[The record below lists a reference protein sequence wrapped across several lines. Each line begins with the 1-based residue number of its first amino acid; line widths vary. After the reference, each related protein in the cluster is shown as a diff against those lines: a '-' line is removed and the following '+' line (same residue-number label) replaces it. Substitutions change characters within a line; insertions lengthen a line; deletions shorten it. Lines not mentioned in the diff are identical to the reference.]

1 MEHFFSPN
9 SDEDQIEKGLHQ
21 KWNTFCPNSSRDLRS
36 DAHQSQ
42 IGGRNADE
50 DHTQIVGGHISL
62 LSPGFWHPW
71 ARPYYKSGV
80 VTVEGNTQ

>member
-42 IGGRNADE
+42 IVGGNADE
-50 DHTQIVGGHISL
+50 DHTQNVGGHISL
-62 LSPGFWHPW
+62 LSPRVSAPLGE
-71 ARPYYKSGV
+71 ALLQVRCCDC
-80 VTVEGNTQ
+80 